1 MKSPLLVLYI
11 MQMSHICSTHSAYPR
26 RTEVLWQCL
35 SAAVDRLHDVVK
47 GFLDKLQVRS
57 IAIAEALEIV
67 HGSQ

>member
-1 MKSPLLVLYI
+1 M
-11 MQMSHICSTHSAYPR
+11 
-26 RTEVLWQCL
+26 
-35 SAAVDRLHDVVK
+35 DRLHDVVK